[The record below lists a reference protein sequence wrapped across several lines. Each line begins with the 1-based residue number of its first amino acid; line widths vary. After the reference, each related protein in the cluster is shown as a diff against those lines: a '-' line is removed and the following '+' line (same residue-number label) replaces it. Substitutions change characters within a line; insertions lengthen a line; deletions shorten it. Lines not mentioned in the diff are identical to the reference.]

1 MRASENA
8 LKWALRF
15 YPPLFFQRIRVVNFG
30 KGFRSV
36 EVKIKKGFLNKN
48 HDDAIF
54 GGTIYAAADPF
65 HPVLFSNAMNL
76 KGYNVKA
83 WSRSSA
89 VRYFKPAKT
98 DLHFRID
105 ITDREL
111 NDCEEQIKLTGK
123 YRKSYQLEIF
133 DAENKLCA
141 LVINE
146 MYMRDLARP
155 IDK

>member
-1 MRASENA
+1 MQASENA
-8 LKWALRF
+8 LKWAIRF
-15 YPPLFFQRIRVVNFG
+15 YPPLFFQRIWVVKFE
-30 KGFRSV
+30 KGFRAV
-36 EVKIKKGFLNKN
+36 EVKIKKSFFNKN
-48 HDDAIF
+48 HDDSIF

-65 HPVLFSNAMNL
+65 HPILFTNAMNL
-76 KGYNVKA
+76 KGYKVKA

-89 VRYFKPAKT
+89 VRYFKPAKS

-105 ITDREL
+105 ITDSEL
-111 NDCEEQIKLTGK
+111 SDCEEQIKLTGK

-133 DAENKLCA
+133 DSENKRCA

-146 MYMRDLARP
+146 MYMRDLTRP